1 LPETKP
7 TRAGRERARAHAE
20 LFLYAGAMRPCSET
34 KKGPGIARDCKN
46 GMAGEAAGHKSRLT
60 CTDVHD
66 LYIKFTSQTF
76 NPQLKLGDLLQVIS

>member
-1 LPETKP
+1 M
-7 TRAGRERARAHAE
+7 RASPRRGVPVCRRDA
-20 LFLYAGAMRPCSET
+20 AMLRNK

-46 GMAGEAAGHKSRLT
+46 GMPGETAGNKSRLT